1 MDMNPDWV
9 DDNKPDKI
17 APHEKPGFQNQ
28 FESRL
33 VLNFSGFEKSSIE
46 NQISNLLRCGRQSG
60 ALFEFELKGP
70 DSPPVAESAHDA
82 ACSVHA
88 EGDDWHTNTR
98 LVQFGWYDI
107 VSRYDGMKFS
117 GGAIS
122 NAAKYL
128 AFFADGT
135 VFRYLKASKLYFFF
149 TIYPMVCWIVAALVS
164 FQLANLITGSLI
176 QPGPMFAWTTIA
188 LTIGIWLLL
197 LKWPGDYL
205 YLRTTIGNWGFARDL
220 INRSNPEV
228 EDRMVLF
235 ARRMG
240 DEISRSDHDEIVI
253 AGHSFGS
260 VWTISALSLA
270 LKEKP
275 GLLDNKKVRILAL
288 GSSHLKVALCPKA
301 GWMRRQLEHVLK
313 EKTIYWHEFQSK
325 DDAIS
330 FYKADPFEPAGI
342 DAPAGGYSVY
352 YVRFKYG
359 LSNERYQRMKR
370 SLYRTHCQYVRQND
384 RPVSYDFGL
393 RLFGPLDAEELAEK
407 PELLT
412 DWPNIKAGQL

>member
-28 FESRL
+28 VESRL
-33 VLNFSGFEKSSIE
+33 VLNFSGFEKSSID

-70 DSPPVAESAHDA
+70 DSPPVAECAHDA

-107 VSRYDGMKFS
+107 VSRYDGMKFP

-149 TIYPMVCWIVAALVS
+149 TIYPLVCWIVAALVS
-164 FQLANLITGSLI
+164 FQLASLITGSLI

-235 ARRMG
+235 ARQMRFPDQITMKSSSPATVSEVFG
-240 DEISRSDHDEIVI
+240 RS
-253 AGHSFGS
+253 A
-260 VWTISALSLA
+260 
-270 LKEKP
+270 
-275 GLLDNKKVRILAL
+275 
-288 GSSHLKVALCPKA
+288 
-301 GWMRRQLEHVLK
+301 
-313 EKTIYWHEFQSK
+313 
-325 DDAIS
+325 
-330 FYKADPFEPAGI
+330 
-342 DAPAGGYSVY
+342 
-352 YVRFKYG
+352 
-359 LSNERYQRMKR
+359 
-370 SLYRTHCQYVRQND
+370 HC
-384 RPVSYDFGL
+384 
-393 RLFGPLDAEELAEK
+393 RLH
-407 PELLT
+407 
-412 DWPNIKAGQL
+412 